1 MPKEQSFMV
10 RRLPDYMLYAVARR
24 GSRGGGIDL
33 NRAHIEE
40 NGPDRIWFAALFV
53 IRNDLRCPGYER
65 ERIACAGLKYPRID
79 VDVDIR

>member
-1 MPKEQSFMV
+1 MTKQQCFMV